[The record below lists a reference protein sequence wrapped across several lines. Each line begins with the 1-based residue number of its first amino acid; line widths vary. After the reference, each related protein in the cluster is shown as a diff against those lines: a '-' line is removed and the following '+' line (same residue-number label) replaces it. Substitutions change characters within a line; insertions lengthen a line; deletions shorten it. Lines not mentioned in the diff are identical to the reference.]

1 MAGSLKRAKS
11 TQKRCAE
18 VCGARSGGLRA
29 HLRERNIP
37 SRPILGFF
45 QGGNSRG
52 PLERGRAGLGGQVA
66 LIVRFRRSYV
76 EI

>member
-29 HLRERNIP
+29 HLRERNIC
-37 SRPILGFF
+37 SRLVLEFF
-45 QGGNSRG
+45 SCGHSRG
-52 PLERGRAGLGGQVA
+52 SPELARRAGRGQFA
-66 LIVRFRRSYV
+66 LIVRLRRCYL